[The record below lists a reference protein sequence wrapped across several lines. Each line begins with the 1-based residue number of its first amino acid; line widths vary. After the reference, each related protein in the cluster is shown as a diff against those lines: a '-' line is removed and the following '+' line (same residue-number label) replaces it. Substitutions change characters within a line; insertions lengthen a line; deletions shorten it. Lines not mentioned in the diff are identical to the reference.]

1 MGKSKMS
8 AMMAAAMMIAE
19 FGMPIVHHRKVVDKK
34 ISDEE
39 KQAKQRERNI
49 RKGLKEFDI
58 DGTKVWALNRNNAI
72 KKLKKETL
80 KHSERDTR

>member
-8 AMMAAAMMIAE
+8 AIIAAMMIAGE
-19 FGMPIVHHRKVVDKK
+19 FGMHSVQHRKAVDK

-72 KKLKKETL
+72 KKLKK
-80 KHSERDTR
+80 R